1 MSNSLS
7 FHLPAC
13 TDIATSKPRSS
24 GSLGRK
30 TYGTIIPQLL
40 TQYHTSSTSSTQ
52 KQALLTSLAAL
63 IHAAAS
69 TYSTSSTSKDTRTAS
84 DDGVLVDL
92 KDQLL
97 GVLTAGL
104 SLEEGRQAAM
114 EGLMGMLGWLEKDE
128 RGYVVSQIGGLL
140 SEDQVGDDIREHALN
155 NLAEIAKT
163 NPSAIELQILPSL
176 FNSLPD
182 QAPTLEQDDLRQLYR
197 RTLACLGVLCAQPT
211 LFEILNVRILSKLAL
226 LADLPEVRGEDK
238 IYAFALLGTLEKVLR
253 KKVANKH
260 ADVPKYAD
268 QLLPRLFTFFAQDA
282 VDGGWGVGGEPRL
295 IVAGGKIV
303 ELIVQSLSVECVCSL
318 SPPFRSRALLTRLF
332 SFTGVKIPSSRNS
345 TQPSSTVS

>member
-1 MSNSLS
+1 M
-7 FHLPAC
+7 
-13 TDIATSKPRSS
+13 
-24 GSLGRK
+24 
-30 TYGTIIPQLL
+30 
-40 TQYHTSSTSSTQ
+40 
-52 KQALLTSLAAL
+52 
-63 IHAAAS
+63 
-69 TYSTSSTSKDTRTAS
+69 
-84 DDGVLVDL
+84 LVDL

-140 SEDQVGDDIREHALN
+140 SEDQVGDDIREHALH
-155 NLAEIAKT
+155 NLAKIAKT

-182 QAPTLEQDDLRQLYR
+182 QAPTLDQEGLRQLYR
-197 RTLACLGVLCAQPT
+197 RTLACLGVLCVQPS
-211 LFEILNVRILSKLAL
+211 LFEILNVRVLSKLAL
-226 LADLPEVRGEDK
+226 LAELSEVKGEDK
-238 IYAFALLGTLEKVLR
+238 IYTFALLGTLEKVLR
-253 KKVANKH
+253 KKVADKH

-282 VDGGWGVGGEPRL
+282 VDGGRGVGGEPRL
-295 IVAGGKIV
+295 IVAGGKII

-318 SPPFRSRALLTRLF
+318 PSPFRSKTLLTRLPL
-332 SFTGVKIPSSRNS
+332 FTGVKILSSKNS
-345 TQPSSTVS
+345 TQPSSTAS